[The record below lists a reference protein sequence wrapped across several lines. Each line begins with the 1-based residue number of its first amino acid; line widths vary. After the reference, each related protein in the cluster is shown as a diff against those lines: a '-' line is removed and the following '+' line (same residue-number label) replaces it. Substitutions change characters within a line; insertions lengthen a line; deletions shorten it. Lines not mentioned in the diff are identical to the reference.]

1 MTERNQ
7 SKTDLNSIT
16 FESFDELNL
25 KSFGESLFQVIE
37 KGLSPS
43 SVGELG
49 EKRGWTISL
58 NGAFGNGKTTFL
70 KMFEEFIKTKKQD
83 YDVIFI
89 NAWESDFYT
98 EPVIAVLSALAQ
110 ETEKKQAEIQKM
122 EKSQEKSRSENLIS
136 AKLSIEDIKKAG
148 YGITRAVGSFAS
160 QLIQHKTGVDLQKIT
175 ESYCIGVKRYSQ
187 KKEQALGK
195 DILKSFERRK
205 KVVRQMREAVAEY
218 IKAADKKLL
227 IIVDELDR
235 ARPDYAVHFLED
247 MKHFFDIED
256 TAFLVAV
263 NRVQMEAAVKC
274 LYGKDL
280 DFNGY
285 YRKFFKQEMDLPDPY
300 KEAEKFV
307 DALVRKTKVQFFQ
320 ENQGSNDPISREYRV
335 KNIYLSC
342 KMCGLTLREIENF
355 IRIFAMILGHETN
368 IPKWIYMDAYS
379 FFICLSLKDKDV
391 FQKILDSQYTLD
403 DFLKFVTEFASKKKS
418 IYHSSENYLLN
429 NLLGQTACSFIQ
441 SRSDNLTRGQD
452 PIQIRQREIKKILR
466 VFPEMEGMTIDK
478 LTSPMEGF
486 ILDYGPPALK
496 ICEKISRCHPAFSH

>member
-1 MTERNQ
+1 MKQNQ
-7 SKTDLNSIT
+7 SETGLNSIT
-16 FESFDELNL
+16 FESFDRLNL

-89 NAWESDFYT
+89 NAWESDFYK

-110 ETEKKQAEIQKM
+110 ETGKKQAEIQKM

-218 IKAADKKLL
+218 IKAAGKKLL

-256 TAFLVAV
+256 AAFLVAV
-263 NRVQMEAAVKC
+263 NREQMEAAVKC
-274 LYGKDL
+274 LYGQDL
-280 DFNGY
+280 KFNGY

-307 DALVRKTKVQFFQ
+307 DALVRKTKVQFYQ
-320 ENQGSNDPISREYRV
+320 KNNDGETDLIARGMRV
-335 KNIYLSC
+335 KNAYLSC
-342 KMCGLTLREIENF
+342 KIFGLTLREIENF
-355 IRIFAMILGHETN
+355 IRIFEMILGHEIN

-379 FFICLSLKDKDV
+379 FFICLFLKEKEI

-403 DFLKFVTEFASKKKS
+403 DFLKFASKKKGLDN
-418 IYHSSENYLLN
+418 SENYLLN
-429 NLLGQTACSFIQ
+429 YLLGQTACSFIQ
-441 SRSDNLTRGQD
+441 RKSDKLTHDGQIK
-452 PIQIRQREIKKILR
+452 IQILQKDKILH
-466 VFPEMEGMTIDK
+466 VFPEIKRDIDT
-478 LTSPMEGF
+478 LTSRMEGF
-486 ILDYGPPALK
+486 IWDYDPPALG
-496 ICEKISRCHPAFSH
+496 ICEKISRCHPAFSQ